1 MKENPEGK
9 EMDRRTFMK
18 SALAA
23 GAGMALAAS
32 SSDFVWAKPGSEEEI
47 ADMSLQQLSKMI
59 QSGEL
64 SSVKLVEI
72 YLDRIRKYGG
82 RNGVNAFIT
91 IEGEMAIKEA
101 EELDKLAKAKRFK
114 GPLHGMP
121 IAVKDNLDTKDMR
134 TTGGSKILAHWRP
147 KQDANA
153 VEKLRKAGA
162 IIIGK
167 TNMHEFAFGITTNNT
182 NYGPARNPYDFT
194 RIPGG
199 SSGGSG
205 AAAAAAFCAGAIG
218 SDTGGSV
225 RIPAA
230 LCGVVG
236 FKPTLDRVGRGGLM
250 YLSFTRDVIGSI
262 TRTVADSAIML
273 QVMAGP
279 DSRDPESS
287 WNQVPD
293 YLSYLKD
300 GVKGKTF
307 GVPTNVFFE
316 DLHPDTRKA
325 MDDALRSIKDLGG
338 TLKEVE
344 VKHME
349 IATPTGFNIV
359 LAECPYLIE
368 SYLKAFD
375 PQATIE
381 KYADQFGPDV
391 RPLIV
396 GAKSKPVPGFV
407 YAKSVRDDRNL
418 MIAGFEEAMFGT
430 DALLLPTTPLPAC
443 KIGDDV
449 ETELLGRKVNTFLI
463 YIRNCDPISVV
474 GYPAI
479 TVPAGYSQEGLPIGL
494 QIVARPWEEYKLVG
508 IANDFEQAARV
519 RKPPKL

>member
-182 NYGPARNPYDFT
+182 APLRQ
-194 RIPGG
+194 RL
-199 SSGGSG
+199 
-205 AAAAAAFCAGAIG
+205 
-218 SDTGGSV
+218 SV
-225 RIPAA
+225 R
-230 LCGVVG
+230 
-236 FKPTLDRVGRGGLM
+236 
-250 YLSFTRDVIGSI
+250 
-262 TRTVADSAIML
+262 
-273 QVMAGP
+273 
-279 DSRDPESS
+279 
-287 WNQVPD
+287 VP
-293 YLSYLKD
+293 
-300 GVKGKTF
+300 
-307 GVPTNVFFE
+307 
-316 DLHPDTRKA
+316 
-325 MDDALRSIKDLGG
+325 
-338 TLKEVE
+338 
-344 VKHME
+344 
-349 IATPTGFNIV
+349 
-359 LAECPYLIE
+359 
-368 SYLKAFD
+368 
-375 PQATIE
+375 
-381 KYADQFGPDV
+381 
-391 RPLIV
+391 
-396 GAKSKPVPGFV
+396 
-407 YAKSVRDDRNL
+407 
-418 MIAGFEEAMFGT
+418 
-430 DALLLPTTPLPAC
+430 
-443 KIGDDV
+443 
-449 ETELLGRKVNTFLI
+449 
-463 YIRNCDPISVV
+463 
-474 GYPAI
+474 
-479 TVPAGYSQEGLPIGL
+479 
-494 QIVARPWEEYKLVG
+494 
-508 IANDFEQAARV
+508 
-519 RKPPKL
+519 

>member
-1 MKENPEGK
+1 
-9 EMDRRTFMK
+9 
-18 SALAA
+18 
-23 GAGMALAAS
+23 
-32 SSDFVWAKPGSEEEI
+32 
-47 ADMSLQQLSKMI
+47 
-59 QSGEL
+59 
-64 SSVKLVEI
+64 
-72 YLDRIRKYGG
+72 
-82 RNGVNAFIT
+82 
-91 IEGEMAIKEA
+91 
-101 EELDKLAKAKRFK
+101 
-114 GPLHGMP
+114 
-121 IAVKDNLDTKDMR
+121 
-134 TTGGSKILAHWRP
+134 
-147 KQDANA
+147 
-153 VEKLRKAGA
+153 
-162 IIIGK
+162 
-167 TNMHEFAFGITTNNT
+167 
-182 NYGPARNPYDFT
+182 
-194 RIPGG
+194 
-199 SSGGSG
+199 
-205 AAAAAAFCAGAIG
+205 
-218 SDTGGSV
+218 
-225 RIPAA
+225 
-230 LCGVVG
+230 
-236 FKPTLDRVGRGGLM
+236 M